1 MDSVSVS
8 RAKLLY
14 FKEEGRRVPYDCYDG
29 SKGNLCKKSI
39 EIMYFANYLSTEDDV
54 RAMQPKASIDFY
66 F

>member
-1 MDSVSVS
+1 M
-8 RAKLLY
+8 Y

-29 SKGNLCKKSI
+29 SKGNLCKKNI